1 MLQPVFVHD
10 RRPIPL
16 TWSFPMRHP
25 RFACVLI
32 FFALAAA
39 GCISHD
45 RNWRQTAIE
54 EEGSGSARIAVV
66 DISGPIRFGGGRF
79 SEGGGMEE
87 VCRQLRMAEQD
98 DAVKA
103 VVVTLDTPGGDVVA
117 SDAVHAR
124 LLALRAKGKPVVAL
138 QRSICASGGYYI
150 SCAADTV
157 LCGKGTMTGS
167 IGVIFM
173 SPEIMGLAAKI
184 GVGMNV
190 IASGPRKDMGS
201 MFRPMKDEERALIQ
215 AMTDQLYAEFLTVVV
230 QGRKGRGPVPADA
243 AAAEAKLRPLADG
256 RVYTGEQALALGLV
270 DGFGHLPEALAEAR
284 RLTKLKE
291 ATVFRYE
298 RSSMAFGFIA
308 DAQTHPP
315 QVVNG
320 LNLNVGD
327 LTKFLQPGMAFLWTG
342 N

>member
-1 MLQPVFVHD
+1 M
-10 RRPIPL
+10 RRIL
-16 TWSFPMRHP
+16 SAAALCT
-25 RFACVLI
+25 CVL
-32 FFALAAA
+32 FVA

-45 RNWRQTAIE
+45 RSWRQTAIE
-54 EEGSGSARIAVV
+54 EEGSGPARIAVV
-66 DISGPIRFGGGRF
+66 DIRGPIRFGGSRF
-79 SEGGGMEE
+79 SEGGGMDE

-103 VVVTLDTPGGDVVA
+103 IVVTLDTPGGDVVA

-124 LLALRAKGKPVVAL
+124 VLALRAKGKPVVAL
-138 QRSICASGGYYI
+138 QRSVCASGGYYI
-150 SCAADTV
+150 ACAADTV
-157 LCGKGTMTGS
+157 LCGRGTLTGS

-173 SPEIMGLAAKI
+173 SPEIMGLAGKI

-190 IASGPRKDMGS
+190 ITSGPRKDLGS
-201 MFRPMKDEERALIQ
+201 MFRPMKDDERALIQ
-215 AMTDQLYAEFLTVVV
+215 GMIDQLYAQFLAVVV
-230 QGRKGRGPVPADA
+230 QGRKGRGPVPADT
-243 AAAEAKLRPLADG
+243 AAAEATLRPLADG

-284 RLTKLKE
+284 RLAKVKE
-291 ATVFRYE
+291 AAVFRYE
-298 RSSMAFGFIA
+298 RSTLSFGFIA

-320 LNLNVGD
+320 INLDAGD
-327 LTKFLQPGMAFLWTG
+327 LTRLLQPGMAFLWTG